1 MTDLFDRR
9 DWLMM
14 GGAFLALMAVL
25 IWRAVDRGGRPQ
37 VLGADPGRAGA
48 PLFLWVGLMV
58 IVILLVMIVVGITMQ
73 LQRRRKAQMKQGQI
87 DKAVSAGP
95 TVLLLPRS
103 DAKPVNPDKVNLWD
117 RLADALP
124 HDEHISFELGGNE
137 EALGFRLHGS
147 ENGMRAAL
155 TQIRSEWAGVQQR
168 PVEPTDD
175 LAQLPQGWHLYWC
188 ECVPTTWDKPVTPL
202 SDDTL
207 RAVIIE
213 LKNVLGQGRGV
224 LQVIARNDF
233 GTRKAIGE
241 QAFTARAQKL
251 DNAGVRAIRTRE
263 AKELEDR
270 ARRTFLQAT
279 IRSVGMADTLERAQ
293 GIARGIARAVSAGF
307 GHSNPVRVV
316 REGQDQTQVLARQ
329 MGEQRAWGG
338 HELAHLAHLT
348 GSDMLFTAPRL
359 QVASARSLPADP
371 GMRATPIDLVAVF
384 CER

>member
-1 MTDLFDRR
+1 MTDIFDRR

-25 IWRAVDRGGRPQ
+25 IWRVVDRGGRAQ
-37 VLGADPGRAGA
+37 VLGLDPGRSGA
-48 PLFLWVGLMV
+48 PWYFWVGLVV
-58 IVILLVMIVVGITMQ
+58 IVILVGMIVLGITMQ
-73 LQRRRKAQMKQGQI
+73 VQRKRKEERQQAEI
-87 DKAVSAGP
+87 DEAVAAGP

-103 DAKPVNPDKVNLWD
+103 DAIPVNPDKVNLWD

-137 EALGFRLHGS
+137 EALGFSLHGS
-147 ENGMRAAL
+147 KNGMRAAL

-168 PVEPTDD
+168 TVEPSDD
-175 LAQLPQGWHLYWC
+175 LTQLPDGWHLYWC

-202 SDDTL
+202 SDDPL
-207 RAVIIE
+207 RAVFIE
-213 LKNVLGQGRGV
+213 LKNVLGQGRGL

-241 QAFTARAQKL
+241 QAFAARAQKL

-279 IRSVGMADTLERAQ
+279 IRTVGMADTMERAQ

-316 REGQDQTQVLARQ
+316 REGQGQQQVLTRQ

-371 GMRATPIDLVAVF
+371 GMRATPIDRVAVF
-384 CER
+384 CEG